1 MATNKAIYKIER
13 IIPIKFERSTN
24 AVAAGVYA
32 PDIDDRG
39 YTHYHGPVVGT
50 CRSDKVQVDVI
61 REQIDNNTVLYATSA
76 DTSKVT
82 ISPSSRELKK
92 GNRAKLQFTAGATD
106 GEYKI
111 EIRAQALDGPVIAE
125 LTVLISEIMSIDCA
139 VHRTAIYAPPAN
151 RGAANTTTRTMAGIN
166 DLMAEVNK
174 QWRPMGVQFNVTH
187 RKDDTNLTN
196 QVARNGVNPTNGT
209 LLTPVFGSGIANEN
223 FTRLMATNK
232 VNNRLN
238 IYFVRSIQAANPG
251 GGAGPNYVGFGSAHH
266 KGLVVSDN
274 IGDLET
280 EAHTV
285 SHELGHIL
293 TLAAMGH
300 TNQYDAHSDDDPQ
313 WDATIAN
320 RRHDLW
326 SRRRLMYYMVGLQA
340 AERTGAGGR
349 YDFDGIDVGYGNG
362 RSGHMLTIKNLAN
375 DSTDNEY
382 TDARNQARTF

>member
-1 MATNKAIYKIER
+1 MAISKSIYKIER
-13 IIPIKFERSTN
+13 ITPLKFERSTS
-24 AVAAGVYA
+24 AAPAGTYA

-39 YTHYHGPVVGT
+39 YTHYKGPVVGT
-50 CRSDKVQVDVI
+50 CRGDKVQVDVI
-61 REQIDNNTVLYATSA
+61 REQIDNNTTLYATSA

-82 ISPSSRELKK
+82 ISAGSRELSK
-92 GNRAKLQFTAGATD
+92 GKRATLQFTVGATD

-111 EIRAQALDGPVIAE
+111 EIRAQAMDGPVIAE

-139 VHRTAIYAPPAN
+139 VHRTAIYTAPAT
-151 RGAANTTTRTMAGIN
+151 RGAANTTTRTLADIN
-166 DLMAEVNK
+166 NLMAEVNK
-174 QWRPMGVQFNVTH
+174 QWRPMGVQFTITH

-196 QVARNGVNPTNGT
+196 QVARNGVNPTNGI
-209 LLTPVFGSGIANEN
+209 LLTPVFGSGVANEN
-223 FTRLMATNK
+223 FTRIMATNK

-238 IYFVRSIQAANPG
+238 IYFVRGIQAASPG
-251 GGAGPNYVGFGSAHH
+251 GGPGPNYVGFGSAYH
-266 KGLVVSDN
+266 KGLVISDN

-280 EAHTV
+280 EAHTL

-300 TNQYDAHSDDDPQ
+300 TNQYDSHSDDDPQ
-313 WDATIAN
+313 WNATIAN

-349 YDFDGIDVGYGNG
+349 YAFDGIDVGHGNG
-362 RSGHMLTIKNLAN
+362 RSGHLLTIKNLTN